1 MSVIFHVGLPK
12 SASTFFQRRV
22 FPYIEDIEYISSD
35 TSLNKSIYEWVYRSN
50 FVYRPLFEN
59 RNSKR
64 EKLEKI
70 HYKILNKLSIP
81 DNLYIKKNKLVSSEG
96 FVGTGWDP
104 LLNSDLN
111 AKLIK
116 YQHPSAKIFLVLR
129 KQSDWIKSMYRQ
141 LVYVEDRFYHYV
153 PFNKFS
159 NIDNSQK
166 MGSFLDLKWDL
177 LVDQYYSIFGRNN
190 VLVLPYEL
198 FKESPLK
205 FVNHFT
211 SFFNLKIKNKLDF
224 KNKENVFNETDSIY
238 KSKLSPKKI
247 LSSLFHLNY
256 EKFFYQTSCFLN
268 NTNNTIE
275 IKEFESSTFDQEYF
289 SNLQKRLKIS
299 NKRLDEICDCDFS
312 YYLD

>member
-141 LVYVEDRFYHYV
+141 LVYVEK
-153 PFNKFS
+153 KF
-159 NIDNSQK
+159 
-166 MGSFLDLKWDL
+166 
-177 LVDQYYSIFGRNN
+177 
-190 VLVLPYEL
+190 
-198 FKESPLK
+198 
-205 FVNHFT
+205 
-211 SFFNLKIKNKLDF
+211 
-224 KNKENVFNETDSIY
+224 
-238 KSKLSPKKI
+238 
-247 LSSLFHLNY
+247 
-256 EKFFYQTSCFLN
+256 CFL
-268 NTNNTIE
+268 E
-275 IKEFESSTFDQEYF
+275 IFF
-289 SNLQKRLKIS
+289 
-299 NKRLDEICDCDFS
+299 
-312 YYLD
+312 